1 MAPSRGITH
10 SPSTSPSDDQA
21 LTQQSTSALA
31 TFRRN
36 FSYLINPT
44 AADAA
49 GTSPARIRTRALLRS
64 VRSLTVFLFWRAV
77 KWAKYFAIGS
87 LAAAV
92 SATALGSVVTGVAW
106 IAAPPT
112 IITSVFASV
121 VWGVGK
127 YMARKMHKKW
137 EREGKDEGVV
147 LREEIEDGR
156 VGTVRGEGSYGL
168 DVGPSAVPW

>member
-1 MAPSRGITH
+1 M
-10 SPSTSPSDDQA
+10 
-21 LTQQSTSALA
+21 
-31 TFRRN
+31 
-36 FSYLINPT
+36 
-44 AADAA
+44 
-49 GTSPARIRTRALLRS
+49 
-64 VRSLTVFLFWRAV
+64 
-77 KWAKYFAIGS
+77 
-87 LAAAV
+87 
-92 SATALGSVVTGVAW
+92 GSVVTGVAW

-137 EREGKDEGVV
+137 ERDGKDEGVV

-156 VGTVRGEGSYGL
+156 VGTIRGEGSYGL